1 MLKSKKVSSASEAW
15 EKTLKDRK
23 DRSFFIKE
31 DMDAFAALGQ
41 TFGGGDKD
49 GQILNIDL
57 SIDYIDRKTDEL
69 MKKYS
74 KDGRLFRSAGVL
86 GGILIVVVLF

>member
-1 MLKSKKVSSASEAW
+1 MCIR
-15 EKTLKDRK
+15 DR

>member
-1 MLKSKKVSSASEAW
+1 M
-15 EKTLKDRK
+15 KDRK

-57 SIDYIDRKTDEL
+57 SIDYIDRKTRRAYE
-69 MKKYS
+69 KI
-74 KDGRLFRSAGVL
+74 F
-86 GGILIVVVLF
+86 